1 MKGMNMK
8 KIICMMLSLLM
19 LLGLAACD
27 GGETDGGTKEY
38 AFVKGDVTVKID
50 APAEP
55 ILSALGEPRQYSESP
70 SCAFDGLD
78 KVYVYA
84 GFKLQTYPQN
94 GKDFILSVELTD
106 DSVAT
111 PEGISIGAGKDQVI
125 TAYGT
130 PDSETDTSLTY
141 KSGAAKTTLQFL
153 LRDGKVTNI
162 QYQKVT
168 E

>member
-1 MKGMNMK
+1 MK
-8 KIICMMLSLLM
+8 KIICMMLSILTLFTFVSC
-19 LLGLAACD
+19 G
-27 GGETDGGTKEY
+27 GGEADTDAKNY
-38 AFVKGDVTVKID
+38 VFVSGNVTVKLD
-50 APAEP
+50 DPAEP